1 MASRRRPPE
10 PAVVRTEV
18 GQDGFYLIKKEG
30 ERVLLTNFTARI
42 IEDIVHEGGEAGGMP
57 RRSFTIR
64 AQVAGGKAVR
74 FTISQKEFESMK
86 WVAPHLGARAIIYT
100 VRGSSP
106 TKVRHAIQE
115 QSRRIRSRTAYDH
128 IGWQQV
134 GSRWLYLHADGAIG
148 SRGPVQGLTVM
159 PPEGIANFKLPV
171 VRDDWA
177 RMDVGTSLAFLYTA
191 PDAIT
196 LPLYAAIWRS
206 ILGRTSFS
214 IHICG
219 KTGNRKTQLACL
231 MQQHFGAAFDDKHL
245 PASFIGTPHSLVQA
259 TNLACDAILVVDDY
273 VPSTPGAQGKE
284 MRESANRL
292 FRALGNTAGRS
303 RLGGSGLRAET
314 PPRCL
319 LITTGE
325 DLPDGLSIRGRI
337 LFVLVGDK
345 QVRLRELTACQEGGR
360 EGYFAR
366 AMAHYVRW
374 MAPRYGRMIAELPE
388 RIDARRREFRQFTA
402 HPRTPDILANI
413 DIGMEDFTRFAV
425 DVRALSRPAA
435 DQLRERLRAVLP
447 DLAAMQRR
455 IIVEADP
462 AARFLPLVGAAVRG
476 GDAHLAARGGG
487 PPPEPTTAGWVS
499 SGTSLAP
506 QGPCVG
512 WVEGS
517 DLYLDQDAAYQAAV
531 RHAERTGEAFRMD
544 LLKLNK
550 RLNQQGLLASVDEN
564 RGTLTVRRMIL
575 GTRREVLH
583 VAMEN
588 LGSATAPPQTT

>member
-1 MASRRRPPE
+1 MAQ
-10 PAVVRTEV
+10 
-18 GQDGFYLIKKEG
+18 GQSSL
-30 ERVLLTNFTARI
+30 V
-42 IEDIVHEGGEAGGMP
+42 
-57 RRSFTIR
+57 
-64 AQVAGGKAVR
+64 Q
-74 FTISQKEFESMK
+74 
-86 WVAPHLGARAIIYT
+86 
-100 VRGSSP
+100 GSSP

-115 QSRRIRSRTAYDH
+115 QSRQIRQSVVYHH
-128 IGWQQV
+128 IGWQKLA
-134 GSRWLYLHADGAIG
+134 GRWTYLHADGG
-148 SRGPVQGLTVM
+148 VESRGAVEDASQWSRPRESPTSSCRQ
-159 PPEGIANFKLPV
+159 
-171 VRDDWA
+171 VREAWV
-177 RMDVGTSLAFLYTA
+177 RTDVGTSLAFLHTA
-191 PDAIT
+191 PDVIT
-196 LPLYAAIWRS
+196 LPLYAAIWRA
-206 ILGRTSFS
+206 ILGNTSFS

-231 MQQHFGAAFDDKHL
+231 MQQHFGAMFDDQHL

-259 TNLACDAILVVDDY
+259 TNLARDSILVVDDY

-292 FRALGNTAGRS
+292 FRALGEQPQVGAVSEGAACGRDAATVPACHD
-303 RLGGSGLRAET
+303 RRN
-314 PPRCL
+314 
-319 LITTGE
+319 
-325 DLPDGLSIRGRI
+325 LPDGLSIRGRI

-345 QVRLRELTACQEGGR
+345 QVRLPELTACQEAAR

-366 AMAHYVRW
+366 AVAHYVRW
-374 MAPRYGRMIAELPE
+374 MAPRYDRMIAELPE
-388 RIDARRREFRQFTA
+388 RIDARRREMRQFAA

-487 PPPEPTTAGWVS
+487 PPPGAGACGWAS
-499 SGTSLAP
+499 TGTSWTP

-517 DLYLDQDAAYQAAV
+517 DLFLEPEAAYGAAV
-531 RHAERTGEAFRMD
+531 RHAEQTGEAFRMD

-550 RLNQQGLLASVDEN
+550 RLNQQGLLASVDES
-564 RGTLTVRRMIL
+564 RETLTVRRMVL
-575 GTRREVLH
+575 GKRREVLH
-583 VAMEN
+583 VAVEN
-588 LGSATAPPQTT
+588 LGSATAPHQTT